1 MSNRPQRKNSD
12 PSNTSTV
19 GRISSLEFFA
29 IAVFF
34 IFCLLYA
41 LSTCNNPSEGQDNK
55 ESNIS
60 FVDSVVVDS
69 IEAKNTEKPSIELL
83 DSTQNVR
90 NLYVNIDS
98 LRMRKDPRINADI
111 VEYLTFGQELK
122 DLEERSF
129 NERLK
134 INKTET
140 AIAPW
145 IKVRTKKGNTGW
157 VYGAYLLF
165 YKPIKSKDIANT
177 ESSHQD

>member
-12 PSNTSTV
+12 TSSLSTG

-29 IAVFF
+29 IAVFL

-41 LSTCNNPSEGQDNK
+41 LSTCNNQLDGQDNK
-55 ESNIS
+55 ETNIS
-60 FVDSVVVDS
+60 FVDSIVVDS
-69 IEAKNTEKPSIELL
+69 IELKNTENTIPQLK
-83 DSTQNVR
+83 DSTEYIR
-90 NLYVNIDS
+90 SLYVNIDS

-111 VEYLTFGQELK
+111 VEYLTFGQELI
-122 DLEERSF
+122 DLEERSLM
-129 NERLK
+129 ERLK
-134 INKTET
+134 INETET

-145 IKVRTKKGNTGW
+145 IKVRTEKGNTGW

-165 YKPIKSKDIANT
+165 YKPIKSKNIANI